1 VASKDDKLITTP
13 LLVGKK
19 VYLRPGTADDA
30 ANWQYWL
37 LQSEP
42 ETVSCRPVALV
53 SPAEASQQF
62 QKKEK
67 TAWEQRLAVVRKEDQ
82 MLVGE
87 AAFFNHNAV
96 NRSAEVWLLID
107 PDERKKGYGKEALR
121 LLCRYLL
128 HHRGLNKVYVQVSE
142 FNEAAVRLLESLRF
156 RREAVL
162 RDHYFYQ
169 GEFHNGFIY
178 SLLLYELAW

>member
-1 VASKDDKLITTP
+1 VASKDDKLATTP
-13 LLVGKK
+13 LLIGKK
-19 VYLRPGTADDA
+19 VYLRPGTAEDA

-42 ETVSCRPVALV
+42 ESVSCYPVALL

-67 TAWEQRLAVVRKEDQ
+67 TAWEQRLAVVRKEDN

-87 AAFFNHNAV
+87 ASFFNYNAM
-96 NRSAEVWLLID
+96 NRSAELWLLID
-107 PDERKKGYGKEALR
+107 PDERKEGYGKEALR

-128 HHRGLNKVYVQVSE
+128 HHRGLNKVYVQVPE
-142 FNEAAVRLLESLRF
+142 FNEAAVHLLESLHFNRD
-156 RREAVL
+156 ATL
-162 RDHYFYQ
+162 RNHYYYK
-169 GEFHNGFIY
+169 GEFHNGLIY
-178 SLLLYELAW
+178 SLLLFELNW